1 MHVCLCEQEI
11 KDSTDKSFS
20 KSEVGRRNL
29 LSAKFFSSG
38 YREIVADEN
47 LASDM
52 KDGMSLMVVA
62 SAYYALGKFEW
73 ALEVYQRAGV
83 ELKKKIAASSP
94 EYIVYC
100 TKLFNNMAC
109 VYFEMKKYDKA
120 MKTWQR
126 ALELCNDE
134 NEDYAFWTA
143 SILDQVSI
151 MNNMVSACNLS

>member
-1 MHVCLCEQEI
+1 M
-11 KDSTDKSFS
+11 
-20 KSEVGRRNL
+20 
-29 LSAKFFSSG
+29 
-38 YREIVADEN
+38 
-47 LASDM
+47 
-52 KDGMSLMVVA
+52 MVVA
-62 SAYYALGKFEW
+62 SAYYALGKFES

-83 ELKKKIAASSP
+83 EMRKKIAASSP

-134 NEDYAFWTA
+134 NEDYALWTA
-143 SILDQVSI
+143 SILDQASI
-151 MNNMVSACNLS
+151 MNNMVSACNMTCRAAMMQIYLLTSLLVCLLFNSGLLVDQV